1 MAKTLAEEGNKNQSK
16 NENQSKSHTKSIE
29 DLKSGMEI
37 REHQLLEE
45 IDMLKETMHKIVTS
59 QNNDYENML
68 NEERVRFEEIITNM
82 QTSRE
87 KDIG

>member
-1 MAKTLAEEGNKNQSK
+1 MKKQFDNKLNTIKSSMAKTLAEEGNKNQSK
-16 NENQSKSHTKSIE
+16 NENQSKSHSKSIE

-59 QNNDYENML
+59 QNNN
-68 NEERVRFEEIITNM
+68 
-82 QTSRE
+82 
-87 KDIG
+87 